1 MKKYKDDRRNKVC
14 LKYVNGEMTQAE
26 LAYEEGISISTIS
39 KWLAPYRKDDP
50 KFFVRRAQRIR
61 KERENG

>member
-1 MKKYKDDRRNKVC
+1 MKKYNDNRKKKVC
-14 LKYVNGEMTQAE
+14 LKYINGEMTQAE

-61 KERENG
+61 KARENG